1 MAGRLM
7 GAMTTYHITIRDRE
21 TQTVLGYYNGSW
33 TTDRCRALDLRKREV
48 AEAHAAL
55 CASAVRATPTSSK
68 SRN

>member
-1 MAGRLM
+1 M

-33 TTDRCRALDLRKREV
+33 TSDAAPSISGSARWRKRMPPV
-48 AEAHAAL
+48 

-68 SRN
+68 SRY